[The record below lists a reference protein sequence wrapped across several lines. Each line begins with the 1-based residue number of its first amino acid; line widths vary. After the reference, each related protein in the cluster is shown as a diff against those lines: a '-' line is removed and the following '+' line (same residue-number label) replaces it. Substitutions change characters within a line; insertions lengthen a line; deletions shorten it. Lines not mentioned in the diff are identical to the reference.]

1 MKAHLQERAS
11 QSALYLFIACS
22 RSTSDATDVVS
33 VFAHRGKCI
42 GKLFLFISGLA
53 GGQILQRFL
62 SESEFFLGFHLLPPE
77 RVGGSVLVGQKPDDN
92 KPIL

>member
-1 MKAHLQERAS
+1 MA
-11 QSALYLFIACS
+11 F
-22 RSTSDATDVVS
+22 STLPRIVL
-33 VFAHRGKCI
+33 GE
-42 GKLFLFISGLA
+42 
-53 GGQILQRFL
+53 ILQRFL